1 MKCRLQDAE
10 EWISNLE
17 HRIMEREKRIMEND
31 NRLGEL
37 KDSIK
42 HFSIHI
48 RRVAE
53 EEDKE
58 IGKGIYLKN

>member
-1 MKCRLQDAE
+1 
-10 EWISNLE
+10 
-17 HRIMEREKRIMEND
+17 MEREKRIMEND
-31 NRLGEL
+31 NRLREL

-58 IGKGIYLKN
+58 IEKGIYLKK

>member
-1 MKCRLQDAE
+1 
-10 EWISNLE
+10 
-17 HRIMEREKRIMEND
+17 MEREKRIMEND
-31 NRLGEL
+31 NRLREL

-42 HFSIHI
+42 YFSIHI

-58 IGKGIYLKN
+58 IEKGIYLKK